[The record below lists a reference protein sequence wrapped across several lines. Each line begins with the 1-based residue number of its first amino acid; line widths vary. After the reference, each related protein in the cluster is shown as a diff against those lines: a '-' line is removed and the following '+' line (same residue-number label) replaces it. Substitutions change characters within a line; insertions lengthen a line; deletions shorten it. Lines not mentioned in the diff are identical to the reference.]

1 MSPIDSKHNLGG
13 FDKDQTTDA
22 TAGRSDY
29 CYLFRD
35 AANQPDAGRFTMS
48 AGDDAETI
56 QRLLSCATWMERVNS
71 NNPVEDLKLRIRL
84 PAAFTYFGQF
94 VNHDLSAPVGSMLGL
109 VEDIPDSVI
118 IGQEQLPG
126 VGKLWRAHTAEEITR
141 RIRNEHATPLNLD
154 SLYGEGPFR
163 AVGERTADEVRG
175 LYDADGLRFV
185 LGTTRDASAETH
197 GQFKNPVERVIG
209 APDLPRQRVGGKLV
223 TLIADQR
230 NDGNLILAQLHLAL
244 MLLHNKAVDA
254 LCPQNPD
261 PADCFACFAAARRL
275 VTRHYH
281 WCIRHDFLPRIL
293 SEGALEGAI
302 QGPLLFKQDA
312 RGKVPMEFTTAAYRF
327 GHSLIS
333 GSYDYNSNFG
343 TGRSLQPTATLID
356 LFAFTSSGDM
366 KGQDQLPDHWVI
378 DWNRMT
384 ADEAENATPD
394 RSRSEQIDL
403 RFAQGLMS
411 AVVNAPTHELE
422 SIVARNLVRGFHRRI
437 PFGQILADLCEEP
450 VLTPEDICKAMPNA
464 LAEDPM
470 HPDTGDEAMRRMEL
484 ASQTPAW
491 LYFLCEAKL
500 REGGERLGPTA
511 SRIIAETF
519 VTLMRPKDG
528 AVADDDTSVWEPA
541 QSPLRTADGYPV
553 ATLRDLLLFAVA
565 PVGG

>member
-1 MSPIDSKHNLGG
+1 
-13 FDKDQTTDA
+13 
-22 TAGRSDY
+22 
-29 CYLFRD
+29 
-35 AANQPDAGRFTMS
+35 
-48 AGDDAETI
+48 
-56 QRLLSCATWMERVNS
+56 
-71 NNPVEDLKLRIRL
+71 
-84 PAAFTYFGQF
+84 
-94 VNHDLSAPVGSMLGL
+94 
-109 VEDIPDSVI
+109 
-118 IGQEQLPG
+118 
-126 VGKLWRAHTAEEITR
+126 
-141 RIRNEHATPLNLD
+141 
-154 SLYGEGPFR
+154 
-163 AVGERTADEVRG
+163 
-175 LYDADGLRFV
+175 
-185 LGTTRDASAETH
+185 
-197 GQFKNPVERVIG
+197 
-209 APDLPRQRVGGKLV
+209 
-223 TLIADQR
+223 
-230 NDGNLILAQLHLAL
+230 
-244 MLLHNKAVDA
+244 
-254 LCPQNPD
+254 
-261 PADCFACFAAARRL
+261 
-275 VTRHYH
+275 
-281 WCIRHDFLPRIL
+281 
-293 SEGALEGAI
+293 
-302 QGPLLFKQDA
+302 
-312 RGKVPMEFTTAAYRF
+312 
-327 GHSLIS
+327 
-333 GSYDYNSNFG
+333 
-343 TGRSLQPTATLID
+343 
-356 LFAFTSSGDM
+356 M
-366 KGQDQLPDHWVI
+366 KGHDQLPDHWVI

-470 HPDTGDEAMRRMEL
+470 HPDTGDEGRRRMEL

-528 AVADDDTSVWEPA
+528 AVADDDNSVWEPA